1 MKIHYMHWWQSGYGV
16 SSFVGSSP
24 LKYKTISKYV
34 PVWVIC
40 ILVHPWWK
48 KAGSRKYVCT
58 YFVNWHMIM
67 PSLSVE
73 KEIFVYSEFGIC
85 EKCFGPIRF
94 FSFFFNFSN
103 CENFVDKIGDKIGE
117 TNW

>member
-1 MKIHYMHWWQSGYGV
+1 
-16 SSFVGSSP
+16 
-24 LKYKTISKYV
+24 
-34 PVWVIC
+34 
-40 ILVHPWWK
+40 
-48 KAGSRKYVCT
+48 
-58 YFVNWHMIM
+58 MIM

-73 KEIFVYSEFGIC
+73 KEIFVYSEFEIC